1 MRPSVKRCTS
11 PWEESFLK
19 ICSFSNRVCL
29 PNNGS
34 WSWTSVKWIFS
45 VHANSEYAAGKKG
58 AAAVSTTGSG
68 WVPVQG
74 SPYAADLDCCAHSL
88 DLRGPLL
95 NSPDWSSGQGNNSTT
110 TWRKMTANFTEY
122 NDRGEIQLKNQ
133 NWEVLESLWWLTPMA
148 WKRKWKRISLRNIR
162 RRQE

>member
-1 MRPSVKRCTS
+1 MHHTLQKECEVKPPVKRHTH
-11 PWEESFLK
+11 PREESFLK

-29 PNNGS
+29 PNSGI

-74 SPYAADLDCCAHSL
+74 SPYAADLDRCAHSL

-95 NSPDWSSGQGNNSTT
+95 NSPDWSSGQGYSSTT
-110 TWRKMTANFTEY
+110 TQRKTTANFTEH
-122 NDRGEIQLKNQ
+122 NVRGEIQLKNQ
-133 NWEVLESLWWLTPMA
+133 NWKVLGSLWWLTQ
-148 WKRKWKRISLRNIR
+148 WLEKESGK
-162 RRQE
+162 E